1 MPMQTISADE
11 RRALKLI
18 AKAQSTGGCTERLL
32 TDRGFSLEFLAGL
45 VRSNLASVAAVERIG
60 SGHTAD
66 IVCRLRITRAGKRAV
81 AHGA

>member
-1 MPMQTISADE
+1 MVSMPTITADE

-18 AKAQSTGGCTERLL
+18 ATAQSTGCTERLL

-45 VRSNLASVAAVERIG
+45 VRSNLASVAAVERVG

-66 IVCRLRITRAGKRAV
+66 IVCRLRITGAGKRAV
-81 AHGA
+81 AHRA